1 LFNTFYSKWDRH
13 ICSLD
18 QVPPSNWSASPRL
31 HLKCLENVSH
41 SGNEH
46 SVEAG
51 DPAGHPSRT
60 PTDQGGNPVKPSLY
74 NWVVEH
80 EGKMTLFNGATG
92 CSLEVDEA
100 NRLAVAA
107 ALMADK
113 TGHALRAVNP
123 RIRSCLLDGGFL
135 VDERFDEL
143 ASLRRVSLVPIRTRT
158 LSGATAI
165 VTTRC
170 NLACPDC
177 GQDPDRGRDMTPDVV
192 DRLIEAVA
200 GTDSPHFEISLG
212 GGEPL
217 LVPGTCTEIARKAA
231 TICKQKGLKLHVS
244 LSTNGYLLD
253 KRMARRMA
261 NAGVSNVQIAIDGNR
276 DLHDKRRPLNGGGAT
291 YSRIVDN
298 VFNATEHMNAVV
310 WITSDVSDQP
320 AVESLENLARAF
332 AGNERVSLR
341 FLPASGNGI
350 VRPAPGLS
358 ALGGCI
364 GNLGNHR
371 KSIRHGE
378 SAGAAAN
385 PRSFLLMPD
394 GAFALCWDGIG
405 IDGTGPSLPGPEAL
419 PPVRRVRLTDWNP
432 YGTPPCSECRRLP
445 TCGGGCPRIWAL
457 TGRHECAFGSD
468 ADYLHFIRANFLSA
482 GQERVDRLVEEACD
496 PAAATSELGAT
507 QAPS

>member
-1 LFNTFYSKWDRH
+1 M
-13 ICSLD
+13 I
-18 QVPPSNWSASPRL
+18 
-31 HLKCLENVSH
+31 
-41 SGNEH
+41 
-46 SVEAG
+46 
-51 DPAGHPSRT
+51 
-60 PTDQGGNPVKPSLY
+60 
-74 NWVVEH
+74 
-80 EGKMTLFNGATG
+80 LFNGATG
-92 CSLEVDEA
+92 RSLEVDKA
-100 NRLAVAA
+100 HRLAVAA
-107 ALMADK
+107 ALTAGD
-113 TGHALRAVNP
+113 TGYALQAVSP
-123 RIRSCLLDGGFL
+123 PIRSFLLDGGFL
-135 VDERFDEL
+135 VDECFDEL
-143 ASLRRVSLVPIRTRT
+143 ASLRRISRVSMRTRK

-170 NLACPDC
+170 NMACPHC

-217 LVPGTCTEIARKAA
+217 LVPGTCTEIASKAA
-231 TICKQKGLKLHVS
+231 TICRRKGLKLRVS

-261 NAGVSNVQIAIDGNR
+261 NAGVSDVQITIDGNR
-276 DLHDKRRPLNGGGAT
+276 ELHDKRRPLNCGGAT

-298 VFNATEHMNAVV
+298 VFNATEHMNAIV

-320 AVESLENLARAF
+320 AVESMESLARAF
-332 AGNERVSLR
+332 AGSERVR
-341 FLPASGNGI
+341 IHFLPATGNGI
-350 VRPAPGLS
+350 ARPAPGLS
-358 ALGGCI
+358 ALGGCV
-364 GNLGNHR
+364 GNLGIHR

-378 SAGAAAN
+378 SAGVAAN

-405 IDGTGPSLPGPEAL
+405 IDGTGPSLPGPEAI
-419 PPVRRVRLTDWNP
+419 PPIRRVRFTDWNP

-468 ADYLHFIRANFLSA
+468 ADYLRFVTANFLSP
-482 GQERVDRLVEEACD
+482 GRERADRLAEEACD
-496 PAAATSELGAT
+496 PAGLDL
-507 QAPS
+507 